1 MIPSQHLSICSDKKS
16 LLTPSARSAIK
27 KRNPQFMQYGSVPW
41 LGTPGL
47 WCRVVCKN
55 YRTKEMILLGLCYGC
70 FRIFQRTTW
79 KTGLSLRGQSGQQ
92 GTISFFKLIK
102 RVLSTSEVKLSVYFE
117 STIKQRLPT
126 VLYKVLFVYFEWEVL
141 LILLVCFCLICYV
154 FCSHIFLQ

>member
-1 MIPSQHLSICSDKKS
+1 MIPFLQMLIFFYGRLNLIH
-16 LLTPSARSAIK
+16 SARLATRK
-27 KRNPQFMQYGSVPW
+27 KNLHLMFSGSVPW

-47 WCRVVCKN
+47 WCRVVCKS

-70 FRIFQRTTW
+70 FRIFQRTNW
-79 KTGLSLRGQSGQQ
+79 KTGLSQRGQSGPQ
-92 GTISFFKLIK
+92 GIVSFLKLIK
-102 RVLSTSEVKLSVYFE
+102 RALSTSEEKLSFYFE
-117 STIKQRLPT
+117 SIIKRRLPT